1 MPSRPARLTDL
12 SHPDA
17 VHVVNQLFAEYAKR
31 IDDVQKQAT
40 TKRISSQSALQFGP
54 LVIVAGSP
62 TGTIPANSC
71 VESLVNL
78 LGASTNLVAHANPTL
93 TLGSVNLSWS
103 AYVSAANQVKV
114 RVCNPTA
121 GAIVINTVKWN
132 ILVS

>member
-17 VHVVNQLFAEYAKR
+17 VHVLNQLLAEYAIR
-31 IDDVQKQAT
+31 IDNIDKKAT
-40 TKRISSQSALQFGP
+40 TKRIGSLSTLVFGT
-54 LVIVAGSP
+54 VA
-62 TGTIPANSC
+62 ANTC
-71 VESLVNL
+71 VEATVNL
-78 LGASTNLVAHANPTL
+78 LDARTTLVAHANPTL
-93 TLGSVNLSWS
+93 PLGSNNLTWT

-121 GAIVINTVKWN
+121 GNIVVNTVKWN

>member
-17 VHVVNQLFAEYAKR
+17 VHVINQLFAEYAKR

-40 TKRISSQSALQFGP
+40 TKRLSSSSTLVFGT
-54 LVIVAGSP
+54 VNAA
-62 TGTIPANSC
+62 TCKEA
-71 VESLVNL
+71 LVNL
-78 LGASTNLVAHANPTL
+78 LGASTNQIAHANPVLPLDATGNL
-93 TLGSVNLSWS
+93 TWA
-103 AYVSAANQVKV
+103 AYVSAAGQVKI

-121 GAIVINTVKWN
+121 GNIVVNSVKWN